1 MKKKSS
7 FSSVLSG
14 ILLFVLMIWGIEFL
28 NYLMAHRLSYL
39 GIYPRTVKGLPG
51 ILLAPLIHHG
61 IEHILMNTIPF
72 VLLGVLIS
80 LKNHQNLFKVSIFI
94 VIAGGLGV
102 WIFGRP
108 AFHAGASGLIFGYF
122 GFLLARGWNAKDFA
136 SVAIAIITVFFYG
149 GMFLGILPVQTY
161 ISWEAHLFGFI
172 AGIMANR
179 QFSTA

>member
-1 MKKKSS
+1 
-7 FSSVLSG
+7 
-14 ILLFVLMIWGIEFL
+14 
-28 NYLMAHRLSYL
+28 
-39 GIYPRTVKGLPG
+39 
-51 ILLAPLIHHG
+51 
-61 IEHILMNTIPF
+61 MNTIPF

-122 GFLLARGWNAKDFA
+122 GFLLARGWNAKDFG

-161 ISWEAHLFGFI
+161 ISWESHLFGFI